1 MRYLLWLDGAAAALA
16 GALLLTFRHW
26 LSELQALPL
35 ALLTLIGLVNLLY
48 AAYSL
53 SLARSRRRPQA
64 LIVLLVLGNMAWAA
78 VCLGLAA
85 SFVGSARPW
94 GLAYLVGE
102 ALFVALLA
110 GLEWRWR
117 ERLSVAA

>member
-16 GALLLTFRHW
+16 GALLLTCRHW

-53 SLARSRRRPQA
+53 SLARRRWRPRT
-64 LIVLLVLGNMAWAA
+64 LIVLLVLGNLAWAA
-78 VCLGLAA
+78 ACLGLAA
-85 SFVGSARPW
+85 SFVGSASPW

-117 ERLSVAA
+117 ERLSGAA